1 MNHLQVGG
9 WKLGGS
15 SLWVHLHTQLKE
27 VLGYLQ
33 VSLGEGIWESGDS
46 HCIGNVGKGV
56 LQPKA
61 TASLLSAFSRA
72 SSFAASMKN
81 HGRCRT
87 GFTESIFSQRTQA
100 WSMQRE
106 CRFES
111 LFKGFKTCLT
121 LNLRSSK
128 ESDENMGKTMS
139 HEKAGEVK
147 GRGVEEGKESLELDT
162 RIRDLLF
169 LKTHNR
175 VINRHAM

>member
-15 SLWVHLHTQLKE
+15 PLWVHLHTQLKE

-33 VSLGEGIWESGDS
+33 VSPGEGIWESGDS
-46 HCIGNVGKGV
+46 HRIGNVEKGF
-56 LQPKA
+56 LQSKA
-61 TASLLSAFSRA
+61 TASLLSAFSCA
-72 SSFAASMKN
+72 SSFAASMKT

-121 LNLRSSK
+121 LRSSK
-128 ESDENMGKTMS
+128 ESDENRGRTMS

-147 GRGVEEGKESLELDT
+147 GWGVEEGKESLELDT
-162 RIRDLLF
+162 RIRDFLF